1 MQRRHDID
9 ALRVIAFGLL
19 IFYHAGMAYVAE
31 WDFHIKSA
39 YLAEWLQW
47 PMIAINRWRMPL
59 LFVVSGVAIGLFLQ
73 PGRSRGRFLASRSW
87 RLLLPLAF
95 GMLFVVPVQAWC
107 EAVANG
113 AWDTGFGS
121 FLRRYLHLQPWP
133 EGGWTGASHGVTWN
147 HLWYL
152 AYLWAYTCVLALLL
166 PLLESA
172 AARRLRAWLPSPKG
186 AWWVVG
192 LAVVPVLYFFALL
205 AWLAPLFPKTGAL
218 VDDWYQHA
226 QYFPLFLAGCLVARN
241 ASAWTGLVRVRCL
254 TLCIALAAISVEL
267 LLRAAGRH
275 LPPGDVPAVLAQ
287 LPWHHIELAARALYM
302 WTALLAIF
310 GWARQLLDRPFRWLP
325 YATEAVYPWYVLHQS
340 LIVPLVFVLA
350 PLQLGPVLEP
360 VLVLAGTVAGCVLL
374 HEFVIRRVALLRPLF
389 GLKRQDPSRATP
401 TIAMEATCS
410 RSTPTSGSSLSARP
424 SSPG

>member
-19 IFYHAGMAYVAE
+19 ILYHVGMAYVAE

-47 PMIAINRWRMPL
+47 PMIFLNRWRMPL
-59 LFVVSGVAIGLFLQ
+59 LFVISGVAIGLFLQ
-73 PGRSRGRFLASRSW
+73 AGRSRGRFLASRSW

-113 AWDTGFGS
+113 AWDAGFGS
-121 FLRRYLHLQPWP
+121 FLWRYLHLQPWP

-152 AYLWAYTCVLALLL
+152 AYLWVYTGLLVVLL
-166 PLLESA
+166 PILESA
-172 AARRLRAWLPSPKG
+172 PVRRFRAGLPSPDG
-186 AWWVVG
+186 AAMVIGVG
-192 LAVVPVLYFFALL
+192 FVPVLYFFAIL

-218 VDDWYQHA
+218 VDDWSQHA
-226 QYFPLFLAGCLVARN
+226 QYFPLFLAGGLVARN
-241 ASAWTGLVRVRCL
+241 ARAWTGLVRARWW
-254 TLCIALAAISVEL
+254 TLGIALAAISVEL
-267 LLRAAGRH
+267 MLRAAGRY

-287 LPWHHIELAARALYM
+287 LPWHQIELAARALYM

-310 GWARQLLDRPFRWLP
+310 GWARHLLDRPFRWLP

-340 LIVPLVFVLA
+340 LIVPLVFVLS
-350 PLQLGPVLEP
+350 PLQLGPFLEP
-360 VLVLAGTVAGCVLL
+360 LLVIAGTVAGCLLL
-374 HEFVIRRVALLRPLF
+374 HEFVIRRTALLRPLF
-389 GLKRQDPSRATP
+389 GLKRQNPPPAT
-401 TIAMEATCS
+401 TSVAMEATCS
-410 RSTPTSGSSLSARP
+410 KSTPTSGSSLSPRP
-424 SSPG
+424 S